1 MPREPAPHVPV
12 MVAEVIR
19 YLAPVAGGLY
29 VDCTAGAGGH
39 SRAIA
44 EVLAAGGGGRLLAL
58 DKDPAALALT
68 GQRARVAGVELE
80 LIQSDFGDMEQQ
92 LRERGIGQVNGVV
105 ADLGMSSMQ
114 LADAGRGFSFA
125 ADGPL
130 DMRMDPRQALT
141 AEQVVNQSDER
152 ELADLIFQFGDER
165 RSRSIARAIVRSRP
179 LYTTAQLAGVIAA
192 VNRPM
197 KSRRRPLH
205 PATRTFQALRI
216 FVNSELHSLEHWLD
230 TLPAVL
236 EAGGRAVVISFHSLE
251 DRPVKHRF
259 RAWAQAGQATLLT
272 PRALRPSAA
281 EVEANPRSRSA
292 KLRAI
297 EWRG

>member
-1 MPREPAPHVPV
+1 MT
-12 MVAEVIR
+12 AEVLEA
-19 YLAPVAGGLY
+19 LAPRPGGLY

-44 EVLAAGGGGRLLAL
+44 EALAAAGGGRLIGM
-58 DKDPAALALT
+58 DKDPAALAL
-68 GQRARVAGVELE
+68 AAERVRVEGVGLE
-80 LIQSDFGDMEQQ
+80 WIEADFATLGEQ
-92 LRERGIGQVNGVV
+92 LRTRGIERIAGAL
-105 ADLGMSSMQ
+105 ADLGLSSMQ
-114 LADAGRGFSFA
+114 LADAGRGFGFS

-130 DMRMDPRQALT
+130 DMRMSPRQELT
-141 AEQVVNQSDER
+141 AEQVVNQFDER
-152 ELADLIFQFGDER
+152 TLADLIFQYGEER